1 MLGIYI
7 ENSSGEPLTVFD
19 HAVNSVQSQ
28 YYCLCAMC
36 ALCLCWIRQETVR
49 VSALSNEHLA
59 LHADASAQCSTALQ
73 TVGGYAGNT

>member
-28 YYCLCAMC
+28 YCVCHACTTPL
-36 ALCLCWIRQETVR
+36 LETARDSQSVL
-49 VSALSNEHLA
+49 V

-73 TVGGYAGNT
+73 TLGGYAGNT